1 MQHSRIILTTDE
13 YVVKAVARSGDERSS
28 KSRAYVSRV
37 LAVLHDVRLREL
49 EEQEASLGDR
59 RFSERG
65 EFPDV
70 DKLYDR
76 LNRRVATVYRE
87 IALDALRRLECGDFT
102 GNFSR
107 YAGCSCPCSP
117 GVVLSR
123 GYYSRIG
130 DRMCQVD
137 LFISPVD
144 DPAVDTQL
152 TLF

>member
-1 MQHSRIILTTDE
+1 MQRSRIILTTDE
-13 YVVKAVARSGDERSS
+13 YVVKAVARSSGERSS
-28 KSRAYVSRV
+28 KSRAYVSGV
-37 LAVLHDVRLREL
+37 LAALHDARLREL
-49 EEQEASLGDR
+49 EEQEAALGDK

-70 DKLYDR
+70 DRLYDR

-87 IALDALRRLECGDFT
+87 ITLDALRRLECGDIT

-107 YAGCSCPCSP
+107 RAGCSCPCSP
-117 GVVLSR
+117 GVVLSH

-130 DRMCQVD
+130 DRLCQVD
-137 LFISPVD
+137 LYISPLVD
-144 DPAVDTQL
+144 PTVDAQL